1 MSKLYLQVQD
11 INAATD
17 DSGFFSLF
25 KRLFPTEYDTIFGEI
40 PTASLDIYVNFAFG
54 SKLLLSAITYDN
66 WQTILEAVIRVHL
79 RNWVQLG
86 TLNNID
92 YDVLDTTTSQTI
104 QTRNS
109 SSTDTDNGTN
119 ANSSKPFNETELVE
133 YERNDNDNTNTKE
146 SNETVTTVTK
156 GIKGS
161 VADTLINDLQWRK
174 EHIKLQIVGELIN
187 EITVSIY

>member
-11 INAATD
+11 INTATEE
-17 DSGFFSLF
+17 SGFFSMF
-25 KRLFPTEYDTIFGEI
+25 KRLFPTEYTTIFGEI
-40 PTASLDIYVNFAFG
+40 PSVSLDIYVNFAFG
-54 SKLLLSAITYDN
+54 TKLLLSAITYDN

-92 YDVLDTTTSQTI
+92 YDVLDTATSQTI
-104 QTRNS
+104 QTRS
-109 SSTDTDNGTN
+109 ISSTDTDNGTN

-156 GIKGS
+156 GINGS

-174 EHIKLQIVGELIN
+174 EQIKLQIVGELIN